1 LFLPTGWQKRA
12 PRKKFAAGAVAALV
26 LLLGACDLPV
36 VGRMGSLVAVRA
48 PDGRV
53 PSPAPILRL
62 TDIRIAGHH
71 HRTPHPEMLA
81 GAVINA
87 PAAVDLAADILLL
100 TNDPDHSAAIDPGHA
115 AR

>member
-1 LFLPTGWQKRA
+1 LPDT
-12 PRKKFAAGAVAALV
+12 
-26 LLLGACDLPV
+26 
-36 VGRMGSLVAVRA
+36 
-48 PDGRV
+48 
-53 PSPAPILRL
+53 I
-62 TDIRIAGHH
+62 IE
-71 HRTPHPEMLA
+71 TPHPEMLA